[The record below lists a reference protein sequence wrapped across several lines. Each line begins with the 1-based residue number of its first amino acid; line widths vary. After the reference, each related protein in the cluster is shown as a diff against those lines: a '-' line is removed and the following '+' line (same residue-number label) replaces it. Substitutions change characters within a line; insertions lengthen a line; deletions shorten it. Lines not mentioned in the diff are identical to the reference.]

1 MFDIEKL
8 NEMKLSDLHE
18 IAKAAKLKKV
28 SALKKDELIYQILDH
43 QALNPI
49 PVDVVKTDSSKRK
62 RARTVATKSKK
73 NSSNKDC

>member
-28 SALKKDELIYQILDH
+28 SALKKDELIYQILDY
-43 QALNPI
+43 QA
-49 PVDVVKTDSSKRK
+49 
-62 RARTVATKSKK
+62 
-73 NSSNKDC
+73 